1 MPLLLK
7 LLFFTA
13 VRVGELV
20 KIEVADLDLAA
31 CKIFVDQ
38 GKGSKDRYILFPQ
51 TFGLVLR
58 VQQIV
63 QRYREAAGLSTAV
76 HPHLF
81 RHQMLTLC

>member
-1 MPLLLK
+1 MLK

-31 CKIFVDQ
+31 CKIFVGQ
-38 GKGSKDRYILFPQ
+38 GKGSKDRSILFPQ

-58 VQQIV
+58 AHLV
-63 QRYREAAGLSTAV
+63 V
-76 HPHLF
+76 HPHQVHLF
-81 RHQMLTLC
+81 ET